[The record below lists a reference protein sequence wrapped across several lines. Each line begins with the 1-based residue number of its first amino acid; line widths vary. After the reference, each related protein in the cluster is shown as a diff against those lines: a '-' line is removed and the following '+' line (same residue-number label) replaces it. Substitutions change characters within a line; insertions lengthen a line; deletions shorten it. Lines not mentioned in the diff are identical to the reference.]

1 MGANQQTSVP
11 AFTAGQVLTAQ
22 QQTEINTGIPVFA
35 DSSARTAA
43 FGGTGE
49 KVLAEGQY
57 SYLESD
63 DTTYVYD
70 GSSWV
75 TVGDAGLTLIS
86 STTIGSAVSSVTVTG
101 AFSATYD
108 NYKITIAGG
117 AGSTGLSLALQ
128 LGATTAAYYMVAT
141 RANYASPGTFAGLGD
156 NNAAQWSYAGN
167 ASTDGVYMNV
177 DLNSPFLAKRTYLA
191 GWEAGGAGAAAIS
204 GFLLNTTSYT
214 AFTITTSTG
223 TLTGGEI
230 RVYGYKN

>member
-57 SYLESD
+57 SYLEDSNS
-63 DTTYVYD
+63 TEVYD

-75 TVGDAGLTLIS
+75 SVGTAPGLVLVSATTV
-86 STTIGSAVSSVTVTG
+86 GSAVASVTVTG

-108 NYKITIAGG
+108 NYKIVYCGG
-117 AGSTGLSLALQ
+117 ASSGASPDIHMT
-128 LGATTAAYYMVAT
+128 LGASATSYYSL
-141 RANYASPGTFAGLGD
+141 RAGWRYT
-156 NNAAQWSYAGN
+156 NAAL
-167 ASTDGVYMNV
+167 DFV
-177 DLNSPFLAKRTYLA
+177 DANNGTKWLV
-191 GWEAGGAGAAAIS
+191 GGAADSTPVINIDVMGPNLAVNTYFQGVFNAAS
-204 GFLLNTTSYT
+204 GMAVTGGYHDATTQHT
-214 AFTITTSTG
+214 DFTITPGAG
-223 TLTGGEI
+223 TFTGGKI
-230 RVYGYKN
+230 FVYGYKN